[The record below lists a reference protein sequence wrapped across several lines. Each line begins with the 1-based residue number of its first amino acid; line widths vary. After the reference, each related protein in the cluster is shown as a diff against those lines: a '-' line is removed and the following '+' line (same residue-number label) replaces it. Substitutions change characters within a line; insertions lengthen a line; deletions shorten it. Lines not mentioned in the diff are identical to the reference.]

1 MRRRESEPAWAAE
14 RWEALVPDVADV
26 SRYRVW
32 VTVGPE
38 EMSFA
43 TAIGILR
50 ELNRQHPELGAIGSG
65 SNGQGQV
72 YALNCAAKNPGEAR
86 GVVTAAFDQVLR
98 ALDLSGDASVGD
110 IHTERIW

>member
-1 MRRRESEPAWAAE
+1 MSDAA
-14 RWEALVPDVADV
+14 DG

-32 VTVGPE
+32 VTITPGE
-38 EMSFA
+38 LSFS

-65 SNGQGQV
+65 SSGQGQV
-72 YALNCAAKNPGEAR
+72 YALNCAAENPGEAR
-86 GVVTAAFDQVLR
+86 RVVTSAFDGVLR
-98 ALDLSGDASVGD
+98 ALDLSAEAAVGD

>member
-1 MRRRESEPAWAAE
+1 MSDAA
-14 RWEALVPDVADV
+14 DS

-32 VTVGPE
+32 VTIAPE
-38 EMSFA
+38 ELSFA

-65 SNGQGQV
+65 SNGEGQV
-72 YALNCAAKNPGEAR
+72 YALNCAAENPGEAR
-86 GVVTAAFDQVLR
+86 HVVTTAFDHVLR
-98 ALDLSGDASVGD
+98 TLDLSEQASVAD

>member
-1 MRRRESEPAWAAE
+1 MRRRESGPGWAAE
-14 RWEALVPDVADV
+14 RWDALVSDAADR

-32 VTVGPE
+32 VTIAPE
-38 EMSFA
+38 ELSFA

-65 SNGQGQV
+65 SNGHGQV
-72 YALNCAAKNPGEAR
+72 YALNCAADDPAEAR
-86 GVVTAAFDQVLR
+86 RVVTSAFDHVLR
-98 ALDLSGDASVGD
+98 SLELSADASVGD

>member
-1 MRRRESEPAWAAE
+1 MRHRGSGPEWAAE
-14 RWEALVPDVADV
+14 RWEQLVSDAGD
-26 SRYRVW
+26 SYRYRVW
-32 VTVGPE
+32 VTIAPE
-38 EMSFA
+38 ELSFT

-72 YALNCAAKNPGEAR
+72 YALNCAADNPAEAR
-86 GVVTAAFDQVLR
+86 QVVTSAFDHVLL
-98 ALDLSGDASVGD
+98 ALDLSGQASVGD